1 LAIVCTLPPLR
12 IGWKTLRVVLVA
24 ADLALIAAGCSPLYR
39 EGSVVT
45 FRDRSNF
52 VRLGNGSGERRRK
65 EDDGKSREVE
75 VELHVEELEGCSD
88 IYTFV
93 EGLRFAKNGV
103 KIGRS
108 RVAVGMLCRQRS
120 CYFDG

>member
-1 LAIVCTLPPLR
+1 M
-12 IGWKTLRVVLVA
+12 
-24 ADLALIAAGCSPLYR
+24 
-39 EGSVVT
+39 
-45 FRDRSNF
+45 
-52 VRLGNGSGERRRK
+52 RLGNGSGERRRK

-120 CYFDG
+120 CYFDGWNEEKTNDELDIAFRTVASL